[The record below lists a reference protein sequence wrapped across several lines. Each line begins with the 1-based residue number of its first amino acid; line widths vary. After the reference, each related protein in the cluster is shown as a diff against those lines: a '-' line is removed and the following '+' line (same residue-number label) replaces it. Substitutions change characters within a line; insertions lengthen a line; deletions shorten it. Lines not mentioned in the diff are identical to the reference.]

1 MSRKWS
7 VALVAITFLSVGAL
21 IGTVIA
27 PRSVD
32 AAKEPEK
39 ATSPRMAFV
48 NLAKV
53 LREYQKANNDG
64 KKINEKRQEYIN
76 KVKPLRDSLAAKSQ
90 LIQQTSDTREKALLQ
105 MEANALQRETADLEA
120 EGQRALGELSERVIV
135 EVYAQIRAAISSI
148 AKERGLDVVEC
159 YPDSSTPEDEKKAAV
174 AQLKLQTPALIPF
187 YLNKDY
193 DLTEEVIKT
202 LNKK

>member
-21 IGTVIA
+21 IGTLIA

-32 AAKEPEK
+32 AAKEPERSS
-39 ATSPRMAFV
+39 SPRMAFV

-53 LREYQKANNDG
+53 LREYQKANTDG
-64 KKINEKRQEYIN
+64 KKINEKRQEYIT

-105 MEANALQRETADLEA
+105 MEANALHREIADLEA
-120 EGQRALGELSERVIV
+120 EGQRVLGELSERVIV
-135 EVYAQIRAAISSI
+135 DVYAQIRATISSF
-148 AKERGLDVVEC
+148 AKVRGLDVFEC
-159 YPDSSTPEDEKKAAV
+159 YPDASNPDDDKKATV

-187 YLNKDY
+187 YLNKEY
-193 DLTEEVIKT
+193 DLTDDVIKT
-202 LNKK
+202 LNKN